1 MKKKIL
7 IIILVFL
14 LLLFGIVIYLKFT
27 DYKENEE
34 DSENIL
40 DEILSGKYNSSWQS
54 FKYEFIMDDE
64 IFDETNSDDT
74 ELKFSEG
81 FVKICMLSSDDGL
94 KYCEDLSFSY
104 SGDNTIEI
112 SEGTYIGFYGTF
124 EVSYENEVLLL
135 SRYNN
140 NSKVSYYFKAVV

>member
-14 LLLFGIVIYLKFT
+14 VLLLGIVIYLKFT
-27 DYKENEE
+27 DYKENEN
-34 DSENIL
+34 DSGNIL
-40 DEILSGKYNSSWQS
+40 DEILSGKNNSTWQS
-54 FKYEFIMDDE
+54 FRYEFVTDDE
-64 IFDETNSDDT
+64 IFNETNSGDM

-81 FVKICMLSSDDGL
+81 IVKICMLSVDNGL

-104 SGDNTIEI
+104 SDDNTIKI

-124 EVSYENEVLLL
+124 EVSYENEVLIL

-140 NSKVSYYFKAVV
+140 NKVSYYFKAIV

>member
-14 LLLFGIVIYLKFT
+14 VLLLGIVIYLKFT
-27 DYKENEE
+27 DYKENEN
-34 DSENIL
+34 DSGNIL
-40 DEILSGKYNSSWQS
+40 DEILSGKNNSTWQS
-54 FKYEFIMDDE
+54 FRYEFVIDDE
-64 IFDETNSDDT
+64 IFNETNSGDM

-81 FVKICMLSSDDGL
+81 IVKICMLSVDDGL

-104 SGDNTIEI
+104 SDDNTIKI

-124 EVSYENEVLLL
+124 EVSYENEALIL

-140 NSKVSYYFKAVV
+140 NKVSYYFKAIV

>member
-14 LLLFGIVIYLKFT
+14 VLLLGIVIYLKFT
-27 DYKENEE
+27 DYKENENA
-34 DSENIL
+34 SGNIL
-40 DEILSGKYNSSWQS
+40 DEILSGKNNSTWQS
-54 FKYEFIMDDE
+54 FRYEFVIDDE
-64 IFDETNSDDT
+64 IFNETNSGDM

-81 FVKICMLSSDDGL
+81 IVKICMLSVDDGL

-104 SGDNTIEI
+104 SDDNTIKI

-124 EVSYENEVLLL
+124 EVSYENEALIL

-140 NSKVSYYFKAVV
+140 NKVSYYFKAIV

>member
-14 LLLFGIVIYLKFT
+14 VLLLGIVIYLKFT
-27 DYKENEE
+27 DYKENEN
-34 DSENIL
+34 DSGNIL
-40 DEILSGKYNSSWQS
+40 DEILSGKNNSTWQS
-54 FKYEFIMDDE
+54 FRYEFVTDDE
-64 IFDETNSDDT
+64 IFNETNSGDM

-81 FVKICMLSSDDGL
+81 IVKICMLSVDNGL

-104 SGDNTIEI
+104 SDDNTIKI

-124 EVSYENEVLLL
+124 EVSYEYEALIL

-140 NSKVSYYFKAVV
+140 NKVSYYFKAIV

>member
-14 LLLFGIVIYLKFT
+14 VLLLGIVIYLKFT
-27 DYKENEE
+27 DYKENEN
-34 DSENIL
+34 DSGNIL
-40 DEILSGKYNSSWQS
+40 DEILSGKNNSTWQS
-54 FKYEFIMDDE
+54 FRYEFVTDDE
-64 IFDETNSDDT
+64 IFNETNSGDM

-81 FVKICMLSSDDGL
+81 IVKICMLSVDNGL

-104 SGDNTIEI
+104 SDDNTIKI

-124 EVSYENEVLLL
+124 EVSYENEALIL

-140 NSKVSYYFKAVV
+140 NKVSYYFKAIV

>member
-14 LLLFGIVIYLKFT
+14 VLLLGIVIYLKFT
-27 DYKENEE
+27 DYKENEN
-34 DSENIL
+34 DSGNIL
-40 DEILSGKYNSSWQS
+40 DEILSGKNNSTWQS
-54 FKYEFIMDDE
+54 FRYEFVTDDE
-64 IFDETNSDDT
+64 IFNETNSGDM

-81 FVKICMLSSDDGL
+81 IVKICMLSVDDGL

-104 SGDNTIEI
+104 SDDNTIKI

-124 EVSYENEVLLL
+124 EVSYENEALIL

-140 NSKVSYYFKAVV
+140 NKVSYYFKAIV

>member
-14 LLLFGIVIYLKFT
+14 VLLLGIIIYLKFT
-27 DYKENEE
+27 DYKENEN
-34 DSENIL
+34 DSGNIL
-40 DEILSGKYNSSWQS
+40 DEILSGKNNSTWQS
-54 FKYEFIMDDE
+54 FRYEFVIDDE
-64 IFDETNSDDT
+64 IFNETNSGDM

-81 FVKICMLSSDDGL
+81 IVKICMLSVDDGL

-104 SGDNTIEI
+104 SDDNTIKI

-124 EVSYENEVLLL
+124 EVSYENEALIL

-140 NSKVSYYFKAVV
+140 NKVSYYFKAIV

>member
-14 LLLFGIVIYLKFT
+14 VLLLGIVIYLKFT
-27 DYKENEE
+27 DYKENENA
-34 DSENIL
+34 SGNIL
-40 DEILSGKYNSSWQS
+40 DEILSGKNNSTWQS
-54 FKYEFIMDDE
+54 FRYEFVIDDE
-64 IFDETNSDDT
+64 IFNETNSGDM

-81 FVKICMLSSDDGL
+81 NVKICMLSVDDGL

-104 SGDNTIEI
+104 SDDNTIKI

-124 EVSYENEVLLL
+124 EVSYENEALIL

-140 NSKVSYYFKAVV
+140 NKVSYYFKAIV

>member
-14 LLLFGIVIYLKFT
+14 VLLLGIVIYLKFT
-27 DYKENEE
+27 DYKENEN
-34 DSENIL
+34 DSGNIL
-40 DEILSGKYNSSWQS
+40 DEILSGKNNSTWQL
-54 FKYEFIMDDE
+54 FRYEFVTDDE
-64 IFDETNSDDT
+64 IFNETNSGDM

-81 FVKICMLSSDDGL
+81 IVKICMLSVDDGL

-104 SGDNTIEI
+104 SDDNTIKI

-124 EVSYENEVLLL
+124 EVSYENEVLIL

-140 NSKVSYYFKAVV
+140 NKVSYYFKAVV

>member
-14 LLLFGIVIYLKFT
+14 VLLLGIVIYLKFT
-27 DYKENEE
+27 DYKENEN
-34 DSENIL
+34 DSGNIL
-40 DEILSGKYNSSWQS
+40 DEILSGKNNSTWQL
-54 FKYEFIMDDE
+54 FRYEFVTDDE
-64 IFDETNSDDT
+64 IFNETNSGDM

-81 FVKICMLSSDDGL
+81 IVKICMLSVDNGL

-104 SGDNTIEI
+104 SDDNTIKI

-124 EVSYENEVLLL
+124 EVSYENEALIL

-140 NSKVSYYFKAVV
+140 NKVSYYFKAIV

>member
-14 LLLFGIVIYLKFT
+14 VLLLGIVIYLKFT
-27 DYKENEE
+27 DYKENEN
-34 DSENIL
+34 DSGNIL
-40 DEILSGKYNSSWQS
+40 DEILSGKNNSTWQL
-54 FKYEFIMDDE
+54 FRYEFVTDDE
-64 IFDETNSDDT
+64 IFNETNSGDM

-81 FVKICMLSSDDGL
+81 IVKICMLSVDDGL

-104 SGDNTIEI
+104 SDDNTIKI

-124 EVSYENEVLLL
+124 EVSYENEALIL

-140 NSKVSYYFKAVV
+140 NKVSYYFKAIV